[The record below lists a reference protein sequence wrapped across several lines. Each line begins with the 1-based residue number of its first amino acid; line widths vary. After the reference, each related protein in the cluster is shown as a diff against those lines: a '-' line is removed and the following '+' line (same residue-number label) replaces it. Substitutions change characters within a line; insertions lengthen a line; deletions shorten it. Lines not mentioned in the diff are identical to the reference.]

1 MRRRIHACHMRRRI
15 HASRL
20 VADSLYFLYPFGG
33 YACGCDALGCATDV
47 WESESVASSH
57 ADLIPVAIAVSGAG
71 VVAGA
76 VSLSRPVSVT
86 THYPLSAQLE
96 RRLLLLSENP
106 TDEELAM
113 APVVISIEA

>member
-1 MRRRIHACHMRRRI
+1 MCVIY
-15 HASRL
+15 
-20 VADSLYFLYPFGG
+20 SLYLLYALNFLYPFGG